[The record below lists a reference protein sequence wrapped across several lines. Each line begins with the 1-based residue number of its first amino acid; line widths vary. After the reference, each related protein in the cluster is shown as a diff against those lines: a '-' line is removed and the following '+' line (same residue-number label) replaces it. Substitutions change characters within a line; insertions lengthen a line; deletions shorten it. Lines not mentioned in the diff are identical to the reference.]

1 MSGGE
6 QSNLR
11 YVFACACDAE
21 QVPRIAELR
30 ETVTGIKNELVEQTS
45 QAFNQVGQLASSTAD
60 PEGFHRDADVPG
72 QFRSL
77 QEACLVVDA
86 LGGQARQQQVTCLF
100 KVFSAWLSA
109 LPLGQNLK
117 IVYVLYPPSV
127 LRFLRID
134 PLRTVFVN
142 LALLTTQIESFCN
155 QQMQPYDPLFPQGST
170 QAGLDQ
176 IDRRFAWFR
185 RLLRGVDLRFDG
197 VFPKHWRLQHR
208 LCMRFLAQTRTAL
221 AEMLEGGSKEAE
233 DVTVLLK
240 VGSPLGKTWLLVV
253 PLEGCGVAETTLFIL
268 FVCRKV

>member
-1 MSGGE
+1 MKCRSTFSWEKWNPEETSKYPGGIFVFLSTNDPLREKSGNSCLEAKKVSGGE

-100 KVFSAWLSA
+100 KVFRHGCPRFHWDKISRSYMFCIHLQFFVSCGLILYALCSSTLLS
-109 LPLGQNLK
+109 
-117 IVYVLYPPSV
+117 
-127 LRFLRID
+127 
-134 PLRTVFVN
+134 
-142 LALLTTQIESFCN
+142 
-155 QQMQPYDPLFPQGST
+155 
-170 QAGLDQ
+170 
-176 IDRRFAWFR
+176 
-185 RLLRGVDLRFDG
+185 
-197 VFPKHWRLQHR
+197 
-208 LCMRFLAQTRTAL
+208 
-221 AEMLEGGSKEAE
+221 
-233 DVTVLLK
+233 
-240 VGSPLGKTWLLVV
+240 
-253 PLEGCGVAETTLFIL
+253 
-268 FVCRKV
+268 